1 METLLATATI
11 LVVEDEQQVR
21 TLIVR
26 LLEKRGYRVLQAEN
40 GREALELIQNTLAE
54 LSLVITD
61 LVMPEMGG
69 EALVREIKKVRS
81 DLPCLCMTGYSQEE
95 VASMDGMHSTD
106 IIEKPFSPA
115 IFLERVQSI
124 LNEGASSSS

>member
-1 METLLATATI
+1 MATATI

-40 GREALELIQNTLAE
+40 GRQALEVIQDTLDD

-69 EALVREIKKVRS
+69 EALVREVTRLRS

-95 VASMDGMHSTD
+95 VASLDGLHATD

-115 IFLERVQSI
+115 GFLERVQSV

>member
-1 METLLATATI
+1 MATATI

-26 LLEKRGYRVLQAEN
+26 LLEKRGYRVLEAEN
-40 GREALELIQNTLAE
+40 GREALEVIRESLAD

-69 EALVREIKKVRS
+69 EALVREVNKARS
-81 DLPCLCMTGYSQEE
+81 DLPCLYMTGYSQEE
-95 VASMDGMHSTD
+95 VASLDGMHSSN

-115 IFLERVQSI
+115 TFLERVQSM

>member
-1 METLLATATI
+1 MATATI

-21 TLIVR
+21 TLVVR

-40 GREALELIQNTLAE
+40 GRQALEVIQDSLAE

-69 EALVREIKKVRS
+69 AALVREVNRMRS

-95 VASMDGMHSTD
+95 VASLDGLHSTD

-115 IFLERVQSI
+115 TFLERVQSM
-124 LNEGASSSS
+124 LTGGANSSS

>member
-1 METLLATATI
+1 MASATI

-26 LLEKRGYRVLQAEN
+26 LLEKRGYRVMQAQN
-40 GREALELIQNTLAE
+40 GREALEVASHSIHE
-54 LSLVITD
+54 ISLVITD

-69 EALVREIKKVRS
+69 QALIRELTKLREG
-81 DLPCLCMTGYSQEE
+81 LPYLCMTGYSQEE
-95 VASMDGMHSTD
+95 VASLDGLHTAH

-115 IFLERVQSI
+115 TFLERVQTLI
-124 LNEGASSSS
+124 NAGASSSS